1 MRFLIQNQHPKKIA
15 WARSAVL
22 TMLAKIPIK
31 KIQGKDAVSLIFTD
45 NKTISHLAATFK
57 HKPGATDV
65 LCFPADDVWD
75 ETAGE
80 IVISLDTAK
89 AQAKARGVKLQDE
102 IVLLVI
108 HALLHLQGFDDQTEK
123 KYSAMKRKEA
133 EFFLQ
138 VLS

>member
-1 MRFLIQNQHPKKIA
+1 
-15 WARSAVL
+15 
-22 TMLAKIPIK
+22 MLAKIPIK
-31 KIQGKDAVSLIFTD
+31 KIEGKSTVSLVFTD
-45 NKTISHLAATFK
+45 DKTISHLAETFK

-65 LCFPADDVWD
+65 LCFPADDAWD

-80 IVISLDTAK
+80 IIISLDTAK
-89 AQAKARGVKLQDE
+89 AQAKARNVRLQDE

-123 KYSAMKRKEA
+123 KFLEMKSKEA
-133 EFFLQ
+133 QLFLQ